1 MSAER
6 KSKWDEQGEAGAK
19 PGPDAAA
26 AAAAAVAAKIAAQ
39 YGASSSASSGGHDA
53 RSPSAGDVR
62 KPDLHD
68 AEFTHDIEINDQRNR
83 YMLTKGQTQKQL
95 EEETGAS
102 VTTKGT
108 WYPDKSLATAQDP
121 PLFLHISAT
130 TKEILDKAIAA
141 INELMAQDVPQ
152 LIEDRHAKRLEYE
165 AQRRAHAPP
174 GRREWPEEKVFIG
187 LDSMRNFN
195 VRAKTVGPGGVFV
208 KYIQGETGCRVQIK
222 GLGSAFKDPNTGME
236 SQEPMHIH
244 LTGPDAA
251 KVAEAKELAMDLL
264 DTVRTRHAEA
274 QQATMAQWGP
284 HTHMQAGMPGYGS
297 PGAYGQGAQ
306 QGYGAYP
313 GWDQQ
318 QQAQMQPQQPQQAHP
333 PQPQGEAPPL
343 PDDAPPPPPPEDEAP
358 PPPAEPAKKKKTPE
372 EEAMDKYWNDY
383 ITWEK
388 SYVEYH
394 KRLPTKDEGGQDVP
408 PEYRTAQNGR

>member
-1 MSAER
+1 MLLPLVSVDLSLDDLLEGG
-6 KSKWDEQGEAGAK
+6 DEA
-19 PGPDAAA
+19 DFNSLLCVCDWT
-26 AAAAAVAAKIAAQ
+26 AAAAVAAKIAAQ

-174 GRREWPEEKVFIG
+174 GVSRFSSLSRSPIP
-187 LDSMRNFN
+187 L
-195 VRAKTVGPGGVFV
+195 
-208 KYIQGETGCRVQIK
+208 
-222 GLGSAFKDPNTGME
+222 L
-236 SQEPMHIH
+236 
-244 LTGPDAA
+244 LT
-251 KVAEAKELAMDLL
+251 AKE
-264 DTVRTRHAEA
+264 
-274 QQATMAQWGP
+274 
-284 HTHMQAGMPGYGS
+284 
-297 PGAYGQGAQ
+297 
-306 QGYGAYP
+306 
-313 GWDQQ
+313 
-318 QQAQMQPQQPQQAHP
+318 
-333 PQPQGEAPPL
+333 
-343 PDDAPPPPPPEDEAP
+343 
-358 PPPAEPAKKKKTPE
+358 
-372 EEAMDKYWNDY
+372 
-383 ITWEK
+383 
-388 SYVEYH
+388 
-394 KRLPTKDEGGQDVP
+394 
-408 PEYRTAQNGR
+408 